1 MKIKNMAVFPLI
13 IFGFLFIAL
22 AKNQAYSQTLKLI
35 SEPPAENIVAFY
47 DKYDTGGNTSIAHDT
62 ENSFKWSG
70 YSPYNSGSWGY
81 FTLDGKE
88 IPYIKR
94 DRDLG
99 QTFKINSEEKV
110 RLESITVK
118 LGYGD
123 NVVRTGMY
131 GKNISLQIFEV
142 KGTPVLNDNG
152 TGAGMEALH
161 GFPHNRDGQTIDHR
175 HDDYIEGEI
184 YISLSVIRGF
194 RFPWKKEFGIL
205 NDSSIV
211 SPDDGRLKGRYLKF
225 TLSENNS
232 ITLEPGKTYAFLFM
246 IDKPG
251 ENTGFTLA
259 NNYTGSYEH
268 GHAIRRDGNG
278 VFPPVPANPLK
289 DFKHPENRKA
299 MESAHFP
306 EDFNKRISIP
316 PGTNGYP
323 DVDTWRDLVFY
334 IEATPLHNSR
344 VKTGK

>member
-1 MKIKNMAVFPLI
+1 MKRKNLI
-13 IFGFLFIAL
+13 LLSSLIFLFCFVAL
-22 AKNQAYSQTLKLI
+22 PGQINSQTLRLL
-35 SEPPAENIVAFY
+35 SNPPAENIVAYY
-47 DKYDTGGNTSIAHDT
+47 DRYDTGGNTSLAHDL

-70 YSPYNSGSWGY
+70 NSPYKSGGWGY
-81 FTLDGKE
+81 FTPDGTE
-88 IPYIKR
+88 VPYIKR

-99 QTFKINSEEKV
+99 QTFRVDKGKKL
-110 RLESITVK
+110 RLQSITLK

-131 GKNISLQIFEV
+131 GKKLSLQFFEV

-152 TGAGMEALH
+152 TVSGMKALH
-161 GFPHNRDGQTIDHR
+161 GFPHDRAGQEIDHR
-175 HDDYIEGEI
+175 RDDYIDGEK
-184 YISLSVIRGF
+184 YISLLVINGF
-194 RFPWKKEFGIL
+194 RFPWKKEFGIV
-205 NDSSIV
+205 NDSITV
-211 SPDDGRLKGRYLKF
+211 SPDDARLKGMYLKF
-225 TLSENNS
+225 SLPGNQS
-232 ITLEPGKTYAFLFM
+232 ITLEPGKTYAFLVM

-251 ENTGFTLA
+251 EDYGFTLA

-289 DFKHPENRKA
+289 DFTHPENRKA

-306 EDFNKRISIP
+306 ADFSKRILIP

-334 IEATPLHNSR
+334 IEASPVENRS
-344 VKTGK
+344 GKQ